1 MDRFHCRAMTLIAV
15 FVVCFLPSAP
25 AQFAT
30 SVVSYQQGGTSG
42 GGLFNQANVL
52 GGPRGAG
59 INAGSLDVLSLGQG
73 GNVLLGFSVT
83 LVDGPGEDFT
93 VFENPFYSPI
103 GTFNAF
109 AEAAFVEVSTN
120 GVDFARFPSF
130 YAGPA
135 APQSAIGSLPVGTFS
150 GLTGGLPVLV
160 NTSIGLGDAFDPTV
174 SGGEA
179 FDLADLAADP
189 LVASGVVDLTAIHF
203 VRVVDVVAGVD
214 ADSTGQL
221 IYDNGG
227 LGSADI
233 DAVAVL
239 HHAGNVNVTGPTV
252 SVGYDAA
259 GRLQVTLS
267 DPDGLG
273 DLDPLSFRASFNL
286 VPVTAA
292 NFQAFFPFVAVTSTA
307 VTFTSAVVVQGQG
320 ALGVFAVS
328 LSDLTGTRSASQ
340 FFIQG

>member
-1 MDRFHCRAMTLIAV
+1 MDRFCCRRAALSVA
-15 FVVCFLPSAP
+15 FALCLSPLAS

-30 SVVSYQQGGTSG
+30 SVVSYQQGGTGG

-73 GNVLLGFSVT
+73 GNVLLGFGVT
-83 LVDGPGEDFT
+83 IADGPGEDLT
-93 VFENPFYSPI
+93 VFENPFYFPI
-103 GTFNAF
+103 GTFSAF
-109 AEAAFVEVSTN
+109 SEAAFVEVSTN
-120 GVDFARFPSF
+120 GVDFARFPSS
-130 YAGPA
+130 YVGPP
-135 APQSAIGSLPVGTFS
+135 APQSAFGSLPAGTFS
-150 GLTGGLPVLV
+150 NLAGGLPVLA
-160 NTSIGLGDAFDPTV
+160 NTAIGLGDAFDPTV

-179 FDLADLAADP
+179 FDLADLCGDP

-203 VRVVDVVAGVD
+203 VRLVDVVAGVD

-239 HHAGNVNVTGPTV
+239 HHTGNVSASGPAV
-252 SVGYDAA
+252 SISYDPA
-259 GRLQVTLS
+259 GRLQVAIS
-267 DPDGLG
+267 DPNGLG
-273 DLDPLSFRASFNL
+273 DLDPVSFRASFDV
-286 VPVTAA
+286 VPVTVA
-292 NFQAFFPFVAVTSTA
+292 NFQAFFPYVAVTSTS
-307 VTFTSAVVVQGQG
+307 VTFTSAAVVQGQG
-320 ALGVFAVS
+320 VLGVLAVS
-328 LSDLTGTRSASQ
+328 VADLTGTRSSSQ